1 MTKEA
6 YARSITASKFVLCP
20 RGYGPNSVRMYETL
34 ALGRIPI
41 IISDGFKL
49 PLEQQIPY
57 KKFCIAVDESKL
69 DQIPSI
75 VDNFLENHDWNDA
88 CQSARKV
95 YNQYFQA
102 NSINKL
108 VTESIRGF

>member
-1 MTKEA
+1 MPSALEGMSQNLNSVEFYDTTNAPTMTKEA

-75 VDNFLENHDWNDA
+75 VDNFFPA
-88 CQSARKV
+88 APC
-95 YNQYFQA
+95 
-102 NSINKL
+102 
-108 VTESIRGF
+108 